1 MFQTFQLSRFDC
13 ETPSMRHIPP
23 GPPVLETMCSTS
35 STLRNYYS
43 EKIRTSPG
51 FRSISRV
58 FCQLIWKSQDLQVT
72 KVGRF
77 NVDTYEPHYWSSVET
92 LATWPGVERN
102 G

>member
-1 MFQTFQLSRFDC
+1 
-13 ETPSMRHIPP
+13 MRHIPP
-23 GPPVLETMCSTS
+23 GPPVLETTCSAS

-43 EKIRTSPG
+43 EKIHLPG

-58 FCQLIWKSQDLQVT
+58 FCQLIWKFQDLQVT
-72 KVGRF
+72 KVGRS
-77 NVDTYEPHYWSSVET
+77 NVDSYETSSVET